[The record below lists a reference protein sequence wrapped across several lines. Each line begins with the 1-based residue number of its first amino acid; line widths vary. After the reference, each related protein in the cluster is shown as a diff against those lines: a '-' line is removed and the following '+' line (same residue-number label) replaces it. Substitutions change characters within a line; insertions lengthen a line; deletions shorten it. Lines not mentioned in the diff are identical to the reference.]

1 MKIIVDHKD
10 RKVLYDNKKKI
21 YIKQFKP
28 KIKNRIKYFLKF
40 RKYPGINFNF
50 VAKELEKIGILVPKI
65 VSYSKYEVTMSDIN
79 GESLKEYL
87 NKKNDEK
94 IIKKY
99 LDILI
104 KILNNNIYYRDLGPG
119 NFMYKDGEIYAIDL
133 EGYIVRG
140 FFSGRRKELKDRLQ
154 KGLKND
160 QWVNYVLNNLK

>member
-10 RKVLYDNKKKI
+10 RRVLYDKKRKL

-28 KIKNRIKYFLKF
+28 KIKNRIKYFFRF

-50 VAKELEKIGILVPKI
+50 VAKELEKIGIFVPEI
-65 VSYSKYEVTMSDIN
+65 VNYSKYEVIMKDID
-79 GESLKEYL
+79 GQILKEYL
-87 NKKNDEK
+87 NKNNDK
-94 IIKKY
+94 KKIKKY

-119 NFMYKDGEIYAIDL
+119 NFMYKNGEIYAIDL
-133 EGYIVRG
+133 EGYIVRS
-140 FFSGRRKELKDRLQ
+140 FFSGRRKELEDRLQ

-160 QWVNYVLNNLK
+160 IWVNYVLNNLK